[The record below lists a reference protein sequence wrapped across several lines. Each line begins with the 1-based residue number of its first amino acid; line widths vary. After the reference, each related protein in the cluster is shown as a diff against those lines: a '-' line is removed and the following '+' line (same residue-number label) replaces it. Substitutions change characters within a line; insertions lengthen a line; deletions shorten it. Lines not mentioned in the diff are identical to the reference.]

1 MATRFTRV
9 TVAADGRSLDVSLPA
24 SRPIA
29 ELLPQICDLLSLA
42 PQAAGA
48 WAVSTVAAGPIDLR
62 RSLDEAGVTDAQVL
76 YLTAPPAAPAPPV
89 VDDVI
94 DEVQSLLDEDGTE
107 WAGDRR
113 MYGCCALAGIVLLLL
128 TFAVSTMPLA
138 PAGAVVVLADL
149 GVAAAIAGRLLR
161 ERGGVFLLAAA
172 VPAWTLAGF
181 GAARLAGWDRAS
193 WLTAGLTGAG
203 VGCAALGLT
212 GERWQRVVASAGAAV
227 AFLGLLVTMLV
238 AAGLDRP
245 RVAAVTAVLVVFA
258 VGLAPQL
265 ALGRSELVGL
275 MRSQEAGEQISQ
287 RRVGAAV
294 TRGQAALTGVLFGIA
309 TFAAIAAT
317 VLLTSRT
324 WSGVTL
330 GGALGAVFALRSRA
344 FTRAGHV
351 VPMLVPAVVAA
362 SVAVIALPRSLGL
375 AAIPATWLA
384 YGGMLAIAVGLVLAG
399 RRRLDEVAAAR
410 MRQVFDII
418 EVVTMLS
425 LVPLVIAVFGGFE
438 WAVR

>member
-1 MATRFTRV
+1 MGRGPADVRLLRPGGHRP
-9 TVAADGRSLDVSLPA
+9 VAVDV
-24 SRPIA
+24 RGIHH
-29 ELLPQICDLLSLA
+29 
-42 PQAAGA
+42 AAGA
-48 WAVSTVAAGPIDLR
+48 GRRGGRAR
-62 RSLDEAGVTDAQVL
+62 RSRRRGGDRRPA
-76 YLTAPPAAPAPPV
+76 AAPARGSVPGGCR
-89 VDDVI
+89 
-94 DEVQSLLDEDGTE
+94 GT
-107 WAGDRR
+107 
-113 MYGCCALAGIVLLLL
+113 
-128 TFAVSTMPLA
+128 
-138 PAGAVVVLADL
+138 
-149 GVAAAIAGRLLR
+149 GVA
-161 ERGGVFLLAAA
+161 
-172 VPAWTLAGF
+172 LAGF

-193 WLTAGLTGAG
+193 WFTAGLTGAG

-212 GERWQRVVASAGAAV
+212 GERWQRVVANAGAAV

-287 RRVGAAV
+287 GRVGAAV
-294 TRGQAALTGVLFGIA
+294 TRGQAALTGALFGIA

-362 SVAVIALPRSLGL
+362 AVAVIALPRSLGL
-375 AAIPATWLA
+375 AATPATWLA
-384 YGGMLAIAVGLVLAG
+384 YGSTLAIAVGLVLAG
-399 RRRLDEVAAAR
+399 QRRLDEVAAAR

>member
-29 ELLPQICDLLSLA
+29 ELLPEICDLLSLA
-42 PQAAGA
+42 PQGAGA

-62 RSLDEAGVTDAQVL
+62 RSLDEAGVTAAQVL

-94 DEVQSLLDEDGTE
+94 DEVQSLLDEDGSE

-113 MYGCCALAGIVLLLL
+113 MYGSCALAGIVLLLL

-138 PAGAVVVLADL
+138 PVGVVVVLADL

-161 ERGGVFLLAAA
+161 QRGGVFLVAAA
-172 VPAWTLAGF
+172 VPAWALAGF

-193 WLTAGLTGAG
+193 WFTAGLTGAG

-212 GERWQRVVASAGAAV
+212 GERWQRVVANAGAAV

-245 RVAAVTAVLVVFA
+245 RVAAVTAVLV
-258 VGLAPQL
+258 
-265 ALGRSELVGL
+265 GL

-287 RRVGAAV
+287 GRVGAAV
-294 TRGQAALTGVLFGIA
+294 TRGQAALTGALFGIA

-362 SVAVIALPRSLGL
+362 AVAVIALPRSLGL
-375 AAIPATWLA
+375 AATPATWLA
-384 YGGMLAIAVGLVLAG
+384 YGSTLAIAVGLVLAG
-399 RRRLDEVAAAR
+399 QRRLDEVAAAR

-438 WAVR
+438 WAV